1 MGNGYISV
9 DHDCWRYITHG
20 KGLPSQHRGHYL
32 FEKKDFGRL
41 TMLPSDWWYLSEHGE
56 GKKVDFPIKIKAVL
70 GWSPKKFVKDGKKVV
85 PGPRFPLERL
95 SVSFARLPCNNR
107 NIFG

>member
-1 MGNGYISV
+1 M
-9 DHDCWRYITHG
+9 
-20 KGLPSQHRGHYL
+20 
-32 FEKKDFGRL
+32 
-41 TMLPSDWWYLSEHGE
+41 
-56 GKKVDFPIKIKAVL
+56 DFPIKIKAVL
-70 GWSPKKFVKDGKKVV
+70 GWSPKKFINDGKKVV